1 MTTQNLDLGRSGQ
14 AAINRVWSSSSA
26 MLSKSLRCVRPERM
40 RRAVASRVS
49 PLPATAVSQGFH
61 AARQAIST
69 KIFSSRSQ
77 ECPNLTCKS
86 DGSLNIIFN
95 DGGLSDPYGNQP
107 KIVLAVLGM
116 TGVGKSTFIKH
127 ATGLQ
132 HIEVGE
138 GLESCKSTLHV
149 CAALR

>member
-1 MTTQNLDLGRSGQ
+1 MTTQNLNLGRSGR

-26 MLSKSLRCVRPERM
+26 VLSRSLRCVQPERV
-40 RRAVASRVS
+40 RQAIESQVS
-49 PLPATAVSQGFH
+49 PLPATVILRGLNAT
-61 AARQAIST
+61 RQAIST
-69 KIFSSRSQ
+69 TFCSSRSQ

-95 DGGLSDPYGNQP
+95 DGGLSDPYGDQP

-116 TGVGKSTFIKH
+116 TGVGKSTFIKY

-138 GLESCKSTLHV
+138 GLESCKSIPPV
-149 CAALR
+149 CATLR